1 MAVARAQATAA
12 TTAAVLTITV
22 LAALHLRPVHPVAR
36 LSLSAG
42 GQSFWDSESNLWR
55 RATARAPVRSI
66 AAAGVAIGDQHPAA
80 PEHAARLGHSA
91 TAPRTAPAAAAAA
104 AHDYKG
110 VNLNKV
116 YRKAYDAA
124 FKAAYGGTFKTA
136 LGKAEQK
143 LFQEVQKGREA
154 RRELDALERDRQLAA
169 LKAKRGRLRSKTP
182 LPALNSPLSPASGWA
197 SAVVGAGN
205 EAEKDKQEPDADSVT
220 GEERVAPLGR
230 ESHTRTG
237 PEITGRKDTFGPL
250 ERHCSTG
257 NCKPL
262 EEAGVNVDAWRGLM
276 FDRIQ
281 RTVPLPQFDPS
292 EDPVT
297 KRAMAQR
304 MGRFAR
310 YNAGRKDE
318 VVRWG
323 GAAENDPLSDPTAQR
338 LEKHGVNTRAGF
350 WGKGFRRA
358 LPLPVFDDTQYDY
371 VAGRGKSPYVSA
383 ADRMQLDRDSDSKL
397 EDAGVQVNRLP
408 GAFASKG
415 FASVDGVPDR
425 MLATE
430 SLPAFR
436 KDGVAR
442 QEEPLSFVLSDQA
455 AALMNTPQALE
466 TPDGVEAEESPVTE
480 TEGDLT
486 RAGVNVDAW
495 PDKLG
500 HLWDSSVPSTGAKHV
515 LLAHGVLPRGTR
527 QKTP

>member
-1 MAVARAQATAA
+1 MEGGTGPVSG
-12 TTAAVLTITV
+12 
-22 LAALHLRPVHPVAR
+22 LAA
-36 LSLSAG
+36 
-42 GQSFWDSESNLWR
+42 
-55 RATARAPVRSI
+55 
-66 AAAGVAIGDQHPAA
+66 
-80 PEHAARLGHSA
+80 HAA
-91 TAPRTAPAAAAAA
+91 
-104 AHDYKG
+104 
-110 VNLNKV
+110 
-116 YRKAYDAA
+116 
-124 FKAAYGGTFKTA
+124 
-136 LGKAEQK
+136 
-143 LFQEVQKGREA
+143 
-154 RRELDALERDRQLAA
+154 
-169 LKAKRGRLRSKTP
+169 
-182 LPALNSPLSPASGWA
+182 GWA
-197 SAVVGAGN
+197 SVVAEAGN
-205 EAEKDKQEPDADSVT
+205 EAEEDKKEPGADSVA

-230 ESHTRTG
+230 ESDTRTG
-237 PEITGRKDTFGPL
+237 PEITGRKGTFGPL

-323 GAAENDPLSDPTAQR
+323 GAAVNDPLSDPTAQR

-383 ADRMQLDRDSDSKL
+383 ADRMQLNRDSDSKL

-455 AALMNTPQALE
+455 ASLMNTPQALE

-515 LLAHGVLPRGTR
+515 LLSHGVLPRGTR
-527 QKTP
+527 QKPP